1 MLIKQYFK
9 ADFVFL
15 FLTAIFAFF
24 FIAFHDPGSIIAN
37 ILVVLLIFLY
47 NYLTK
52 VKSSEI
58 FGLFFVFLRLPYLI
72 FSLARLF
79 SASAIGLPLTI
90 LTIISCTFLECLHAL
105 FQYQIHLKSKSFL
118 LAILI
123 MYFYEIIIS
132 SWLIF
137 GKFAIPYS
145 LGFMLLNTKIGN
157 FLSIF
162 GAQGA
167 ILFIA
172 ILCFAITKLNY
183 KFILSS
189 ILSTAV
195 LYSLSFFILIDLKLG
210 QVSVNVVQPNM
221 SNFERNLAYSS
232 DFLQKVYLL
241 DFISLNSK
249 NTVNI
254 WSEVALP
261 GIYNKN
267 TSNKYN
273 GMLNSESFILTGA
286 IRSENNKYYNSVVSF
301 KGGKSKILYDKQ
313 TLVPFEE
320 DWLTS
325 KNKNMSIKINN
336 ATFGLFICMDVARQD
351 IFEMSARS
359 ENQAFLLFV
368 NNQNENSYLVQ
379 LKLIKIRALESGR
392 SILVASQMG
401 RSSLVQSDGTES
413 NPLNWNVKASRIY
426 KVPINNEL
434 TIFYKTR
441 NFQVI
446 TLLLLFFTLFFR
458 VFLNETKRTL
468 H

>member
-1 MLIKQYFK
+1 
-9 ADFVFL
+9 V
-15 FLTAIFAFF
+15 
-24 FIAFHDPGSIIAN
+24 
-37 ILVVLLIFLY
+37 
-47 NYLTK
+47 
-52 VKSSEI
+52 
-58 FGLFFVFLRLPYLI
+58 
-72 FSLARLF
+72 
-79 SASAIGLPLTI
+79 
-90 LTIISCTFLECLHAL
+90 
-105 FQYQIHLKSKSFL
+105 
-118 LAILI
+118 ILI

-162 GAQGA
+162 GVQGA

-172 ILCFAITKLNY
+172 ILCFTIFKLNY
-183 KFILSS
+183 KFIVSS

-195 LYSLSFFILIDLKLG
+195 LYFLSFFIFTDSKLG
-210 QVSVNVVQPNM
+210 RVSVNVVQPHV
-221 SNFERNLAYSS
+221 SNSERNLAYSS

-241 DFISLNSK
+241 ELDSLNSK
-249 NTVNI
+249 NAVNI

-273 GMLNSESFILTGA
+273 GMLNSENFILTGA
-286 IRSENNKYYNSVVSF
+286 IRSENNKYYNSVISF

-325 KNKNMSIKINN
+325 NNKNVNIKINN